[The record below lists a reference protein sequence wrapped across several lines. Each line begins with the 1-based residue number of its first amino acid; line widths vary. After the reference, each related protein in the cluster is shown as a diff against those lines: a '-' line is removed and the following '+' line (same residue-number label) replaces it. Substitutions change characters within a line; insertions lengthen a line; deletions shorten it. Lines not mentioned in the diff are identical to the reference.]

1 MILNPPPICV
11 NSANPVPVAELRP
24 RGAGLGFTQLT
35 TASWERVGTVSFPA
49 VPTDRKERSLLLMRT
64 AASRGWVG
72 RDPFPSA
79 SS

>member
-24 RGAGLGFTQLT
+24 RGAGLGFTQLS
-35 TASWERVGTVSFPA
+35 TASWEQVGTTSFPA
-49 VPTDRKERSLLLMRT
+49 VPTDRKERSLLLMRR